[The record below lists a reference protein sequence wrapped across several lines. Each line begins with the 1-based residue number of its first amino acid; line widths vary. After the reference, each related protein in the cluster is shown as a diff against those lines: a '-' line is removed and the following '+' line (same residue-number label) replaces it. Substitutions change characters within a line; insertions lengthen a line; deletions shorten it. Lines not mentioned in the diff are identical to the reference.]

1 MKSTLKLISKC
12 IILCVFLYMTPFMKG
27 LQNSFK
33 NTSDLLHTFVYNQ
46 NRIQSTLSLKESL
59 NVLSYNTNL
68 TIPEDEVVVETTQ
81 DYAGSG
87 FVPKAEEPVEEDDNK
102 QAGTGKRVYIY
113 DTHQDEGYVGGNT
126 VLDAAAIL
134 AAKLEDKG
142 VKVILET
149 NDFTKYR
156 DSQNLT
162 YNESYVV
169 SYKFL
174 NDALITYG
182 EFDLCIDLHRDSIP
196 KEASYITKDGKTYA
210 KSMMVVGGLGKK
222 AEDVKALSTTLTDTI
237 NNKLD
242 GIMRDVMVREA
253 YFNQEVS
260 DNIVLMEVGGD
271 VNSFEEVKNSLDVI
285 ADGIYDVLV
294 KE

>member
-1 MKSTLKLISKC
+1 MKTTLKLIFKLML
-12 IILCVFLYMTPFMKG
+12 LCLFLYMTPFMKG

-33 NTSDLLHTFVYNQ
+33 STSDLLHTFVYNQ
-46 NRIQSTLSLKESL
+46 NKIQSTLSLKESL
-59 NVLSYNTNL
+59 NVLSYNDNL
-68 TIPEDEVVVETTQ
+68 TIPENEIVVETTQ

-87 FVPKAEEPVEEDDNK
+87 FVPKEVEKKDNTQK
-102 QAGTGKRVYIY
+102 ETGKKVYIY
-113 DTHQDEGYVGGNT
+113 DTHQDEGYAGGNT

-142 VKVILET
+142 IKVILET
-149 NDFTKYR
+149 NDFIKYR
-156 DSQNLT
+156 NSQNLT
-162 YNESYVV
+162 YNESYAV

-182 EFDLCIDLHRDSIP
+182 RFDLCIDLHRDSIP

-210 KSMMVVGGLGKK
+210 RSMMVVGGLGKNADK
-222 AEDVKALSTTLTDTI
+222 VKALSATLTDTI
-237 NNKLD
+237 NSKLD
-242 GIMRDVMVREA
+242 GMMRNIMVREA
-253 YFNQEVS
+253 YYNQEVS

-271 VNSFEEVKNSLDVI
+271 INSFDEVKNSLDVI